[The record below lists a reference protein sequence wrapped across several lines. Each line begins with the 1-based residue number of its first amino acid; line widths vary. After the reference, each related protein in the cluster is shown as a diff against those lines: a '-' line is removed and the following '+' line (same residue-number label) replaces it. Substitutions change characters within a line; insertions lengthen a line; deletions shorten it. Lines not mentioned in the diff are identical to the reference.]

1 MAMLNNQMVKIL
13 ENVEISILQWNV
25 NVADHVDLPAAALQ
39 SPPGAACIGSIVTLP
54 AAKNDS

>member
-1 MAMLNNQMVKIL
+1 MVKIL